1 MYLSQTLKC
10 ICLGWCE
17 SVGGRGVCLFVCPP
31 GVGIAESSVSLFSVR
46 QGSPGPAIVSW
57 NLNSYFPLC
66 LWKEFLIT
74 ATSDLIII
82 QDLKTCHSERGF
94 SWWWWLWWRWCWW
107 WWWWCRWWC
116 CPDTLVTVS
125 KAFLLELFAEANS
138 PPSQFDR
145 QVTRWLYTMYI
156 QSL

>member
-1 MYLSQTLKC
+1 MK
-10 ICLGWCE
+10 
-17 SVGGRGVCLFVCPP
+17 RK
-31 GVGIAESSVSLFSVR
+31 
-46 QGSPGPAIVSW
+46 
-57 NLNSYFPLC
+57 
-66 LWKEFLIT
+66 LWKFLIT

-156 QSL
+156 QSLYRCILYVYTLYTSVDGQAAICFSFSVSFQYSFVCCKNPSSLQKPPTKYSLVS